1 MTSYDP
7 YAHAEQL
14 GIPVR
19 PAVLPYGLGG
29 LWLPEHRTI
38 YLSHDLH
45 PIRARCTCGHEVQ
58 HVIRGV
64 KHARGSRELHRVI
77 EAQCDRDAAAL
88 LISVED
94 LADQVASSTDPGEWA
109 ANLRVTGRMIR
120 ARLRSLT
127 PGERE
132 LLDTIHLDP

>member
-64 KHARGSRELHRVI
+64 KHTRGSREWHRVI
-77 EAQCDRDAAAL
+77 EAQCDRDAARMF
-88 LISVED
+88 ISFEEMTE
-94 LADQVASSTDPGEWA
+94 QVRSSTDQGEWA
-109 ANLRVTGRMIR
+109 MNLRVTGRMIR
-120 ARLRSLT
+120 AYLRSLT
-127 PGERE
+127 PGQLE
-132 LLDTIHLDP
+132 LLESIHLDP

>member
-38 YLSHDLH
+38 YLSPDLH

-64 KHARGSRELHRVI
+64 KHTRGSRERHRVI
-77 EAQCDRDAAAL
+77 EAQCDRDAARMF
-88 LISVED
+88 ISFEEM
-94 LADQVASSTDPGEWA
+94 AEQVRSSTDQGEWA
-109 ANLRVTGRMIR
+109 MNLRVTGRMIR
-120 ARLRSLT
+120 AYLRSLT
-127 PGERE
+127 PGQLE
-132 LLDTIHLDP
+132 LLESIHLNP

>member
-7 YAHAEQL
+7 YTHAERL

-64 KHARGSRELHRVI
+64 KHTRGSREWHRVI

-94 LADQVASSTDPGEWA
+94 LADQVAGSADPGEWA
-109 ANLRVTGRMIR
+109 TNLRVTGRMIR